1 MVDYNIDHIEEM
13 QPTAKKAF
21 CFFLDLQTSLP
32 LGQKQ
37 CETVACLLSTYT

>member
-21 CFFLDLQTSLP
+21 CFLDLQTSLP